1 MLSITNSTLLPTPS
15 VRLGG
20 SGHLRTLA
28 VLAALLGGCSDRAA
42 EVPMAKTEDVQPAA
56 PKPSEVGDGCLDGP
70 ATSSSSDRPGEVY
83 RPPSMETD
91 LPTGKLGET
100 IRYGRELVDRFPYYL
115 GPKGSVGA
123 FGGNGLGCSSC
134 HLDAGTV
141 PYGLNYFSVYG
152 RYPQYRG
159 REGEILTL
167 AQRVNNCIQR
177 PMNGQPMPL
186 DSPEM
191 VAIVSYMQWLGRGVP
206 VGGRV
211 EGDALMPL
219 EIPDRAADPAAG
231 KLVYEQFCQS
241 CHQPDGQGVL
251 AADGIA
257 YQYPPVWGYMS
268 YQPGSSMHR
277 VMKSAMWIKNNM
289 PRGVTWENPILT
301 DQQAIDVAAY
311 INDDDAHARPTS
323 KESKAEYPHVEDKPV
338 DYHEG
343 PFADPFDQATHK
355 FGPWGELRAW
365 RKENGQF
372 TGW

>member
-1 MLSITNSTLLPTPS
+1 MPS
-15 VRLGG
+15 VFVFSRFPLISGLG
-20 SGHLRTLA
+20 LLF
-28 VLAALLGGCSDRAA
+28 AACD
-42 EVPMAKTEDVQPAA
+42 PAA
-56 PKPSEVGDGCLDGP
+56 PTPVAETVATEPSATEPSATEPSATAPSEGNGCLDGP
-70 ATSSSSDRPGEVY
+70 VSASAEATDGEVY
-83 RPPSMETD
+83 QPPSMETD
-91 LPTGKLGET
+91 LPPGKLGET

-123 FGGNGLGCSSC
+123 YGGNGLGCSSC

-177 PMNGQPMPL
+177 PMSGTPMPL

-191 VAIVSYMQWLGRGVP
+191 VAIVTYMQWLGRGIP
-206 VGGRV
+206 VGERV
-211 EGDALMPL
+211 PGDGLMPL
-219 EIPDRAADPAAG
+219 EVPDRPADPAAG
-231 KLVYEQFCQS
+231 KAVYEEHCQS

-251 AADGIA
+251 AEDGIA
-257 YQYPPVWGYMS
+257 YLYPPVWGYMS

-289 PRGVTWENPILT
+289 PRGVTWKNPILT
-301 DQQAIDVAAY
+301 DQQAIDVAAF
-311 INDDDAHARPTS
+311 INDDEAHVRPTS
-323 KESKAEYPHVEDKPV
+323 EEGKVEYPHPEDKPV
-338 DYHEG
+338 DYHKG
-343 PFADPFDQATHK
+343 PFADPYDVPTHK
-355 FGPWGELRAW
+355 FGPWAELRSW
-365 RKENGQF
+365 REEHGQY